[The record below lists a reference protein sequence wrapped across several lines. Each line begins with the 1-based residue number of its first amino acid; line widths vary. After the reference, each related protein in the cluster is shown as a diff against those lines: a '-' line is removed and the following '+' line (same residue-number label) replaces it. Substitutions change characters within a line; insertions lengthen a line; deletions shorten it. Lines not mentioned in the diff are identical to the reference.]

1 MIRPLRTFLASAWL
15 LALHPAAAQ
24 ESGPPPPAPV
34 ASTPVAIPTAEI
46 PARAEAAMTQLRTLA
61 EQLKTEA
68 GVTEI
73 KAALPERERLLDEAR
88 QRDSG
93 RMSRFGLRQLE
104 DVRQSWLRRKSEV
117 EAWSAVVQA
126 RLDTVAQDQKTLD
139 AMEAE
144 WRATRASL
152 HPGTKPPLLEQRTR
166 AVVAELARTRTALN
180 TQFDELLALQDRI
193 LRLEL
198 LADQTLKD
206 VDDATAAARNA
217 LLHLDSPPLWEA
229 FRGGDGSKVSLGAQ
243 FRESVAG
250 VRQALAEWYQAYKP
264 QLGAQIV
271 IFLLLTL
278 LTVMLHRRTRDWSR
292 DDASVKAALH
302 VLDRPVSAA
311 LLISL
316 MFTPWLYPR
325 AGVAVREL
333 WALLLMIPLL
343 RVLPALVYRPM
354 RAPLYVLAIPY
365 FLSRLHAVALPRS
378 TLDRLLLLLVTAIT
392 FVGLVMLIRLGATKA
407 RDSVR
412 ASGWW
417 RAAVWVMRLGWLSL
431 AVAIVANV
439 VGAVALAE
447 VLVAGTLAST
457 LVAGVLLAGL
467 LVIRGVIAILLRTKR
482 AQSLR
487 SVSLYGSLIE
497 QRVARFL
504 YLAALVLWL
513 YVAFNLLN
521 VFGPVVGALKSA
533 ITARWSVG
541 SFDLSLGDMI
551 AFFAS
556 IYAALLVSRFV
567 RFLLQEDVFP
577 RLPLARGVPNTITML
592 VNYAIVGIG
601 LLLALS
607 VAGFDLTRLTIIAG
621 ALSVGIGFGLQNVV
635 NNFVSGLI
643 LAFERPVQIGDVI
656 EVGKNTG
663 EVRRIGIRSS
673 TIRTAQGAEVIV
685 PNGNLIASEVV
696 NWTLSDRD
704 RRLELKVGVAYGND
718 PAEVIELLRTTV
730 LKHPKVR
737 ADQPPI
743 ITFDGFGESSLDF
756 TLRYWSK
763 FDDSLFVGSEVAT
776 AVYQALTA
784 AGIDIPAPRR
794 DLRVLAADRAPAQAL
809 ALAPAQPAQA
819 PPAATTAE
827 ATPAPV
833 TESAWSPSKP
843 TA

>member
-1 MIRPLRTFLASAWL
+1 MIRPLRTFLALAWL
-15 LALHPAAAQ
+15 LALHPAGAQ
-24 ESGPPPPAPV
+24 ESGPPAPAPV
-34 ASTPVAIPTAEI
+34 AAAPAAIPTAEI
-46 PARAEAAMTQLRTLA
+46 PARAEAAMTQLRALA
-61 EQLKTEA
+61 EQVKSET
-68 GVTEI
+68 GFIEI
-73 KAALPERERLLDEAR
+73 KAALPERERLLAEAR

-93 RMSRFGLRQLE
+93 RMNRFGLRQLE
-104 DVRQSWLRRKSEV
+104 DVRQSWLRRKSEL
-117 EAWSAVVQA
+117 EAWSAAVQT
-126 RLDTVAQDQKTLD
+126 RLDAVAVDQKTLD
-139 AMEAE
+139 AMDAE
-144 WRATRASL
+144 WRATRAAL
-152 HPGTKPPLLEQRTR
+152 HPGSKPPLLEQRTR

-180 TQFDELLALQDRI
+180 TQFDELLALQDRV
-193 LRLEL
+193 LRLQL
-198 LADQTLKD
+198 LSDETLKD
-206 VDDATAAARNA
+206 IDDATAAARNA

-229 FRGGDGSKVSLGAQ
+229 FRGGDGAKVGLGAQ

-250 VRQALAEWYQAYKP
+250 VRQALVEWYQAYKA
-264 QLGAQIV
+264 QLSAHAVVFI
-271 IFLLLTL
+271 LLTL
-278 LTVMLHRRTRDWSR
+278 LTVLLHRRTRGWSR
-292 DDASVKAALH
+292 DDPSVKAALH

-311 LLISL
+311 LLICL
-316 MFTPWLYPR
+316 ILTPWLYPR

-378 TLDRLLLLLVTAIT
+378 TLDRLLLLAVTAIT
-392 FVGLVMLIRLGATKA
+392 FVGLVMLLRVGATKA
-407 RDSVR
+407 RDSVG
-412 ASGWW
+412 ASRWW

-439 VGAVALAE
+439 IGAVALAE

-457 LVAGVLLAGL
+457 LVAGVLLAGV
-467 LVIRGVIAILLRTKR
+467 LVIRGVVAILLRTKR

-513 YVAFNLLN
+513 YVAFNLLD
-521 VFGPVVGALKSA
+521 VFGPVVAALTSA
-533 ITARWSVG
+533 MTARWTVG
-541 SFDLSLGDMI
+541 SFDLSLGDLI

-556 IYAALLVSRFV
+556 IYAALLISRFV

-592 VNYAIVGIG
+592 LNYAIVGIG
-601 LLLALS
+601 FLLALS

-643 LAFERPVQIGDVI
+643 LAFERPVQIGDTI

-663 EVRRIGIRSS
+663 EVRRIGVRSS

-704 RRLELKVGVAYGND
+704 RRLELKVGVAYGSD
-718 PAEVIELLRTTV
+718 PAKVIELLRTTV

-737 ADQPPI
+737 TDQPPI

-756 TLRYWSK
+756 TLRYWGK
-763 FDDSLFVGSEVAT
+763 IDDSLFVGSEVAI

-784 AGIDIPAPRR
+784 AGVDIPAPRR
-794 DLRVLAADRAPAQAL
+794 DLRLLTDAPVAAGPHTLA
-809 ALAPAQPAQA
+809 A
-819 PPAATTAE
+819 PPAHAA
-827 ATPAPV
+827 AAPVGQGAPAPV
-833 TESAWSPSKP
+833 TESACSPSKP